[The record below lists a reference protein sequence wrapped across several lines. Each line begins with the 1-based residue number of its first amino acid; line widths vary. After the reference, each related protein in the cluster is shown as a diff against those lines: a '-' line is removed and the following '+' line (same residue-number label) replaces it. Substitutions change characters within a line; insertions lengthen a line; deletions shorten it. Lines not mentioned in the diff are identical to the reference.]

1 MLRRM
6 IDADAALLIA
16 VAFGAALMP
25 VFGPPG
31 WAIVVW
37 FRTTTPLPA
46 AAIVALAAFAGV
58 SGRFVL
64 ATAVRWIGA
73 KFLLARLRRLRVAA
87 RWLARRPR
95 AGVAEA
101 AIFSFAPLP
110 SGYLF
115 TAAGLVRI
123 PLAIPL
129 ASHLVGRLVTYSFY
143 VAGAAAAAPKVRALI
158 AKGPLA
164 PEVIVVQVLVVAGI
178 VLLLR
183 VDWLRMIARKR
194 RRRDAPPAP
203 PTS

>member
-1 MLRRM
+1 MTRRM

-25 VFGPPG
+25 AFGPPG

-37 FRTTTPLPA
+37 FRTTTSLHA
-46 AAIVALAAFAGV
+46 AAIVGLAAVAGV
-58 SGRFVL
+58 TGRFIL
-64 ATAVRWIGA
+64 ASTVRWIGA
-73 KFLLARLRRLRVAA
+73 KLPLLRLRRLRVAA

-95 AGVAEA
+95 AGLAEA

-129 ASHLVGRLVTYSFY
+129 ASHFVGRVITYSFY
-143 VAGAAAAAPKVRALI
+143 VAGATALAPKVRALMK
-158 AKGPLA
+158 KGPLSLESIA
-164 PEVIVVQVLVVAGI
+164 IQVAVVVGI

-183 VDWLRMIARKR
+183 VDWLRMIARR
-194 RRRDAPPAP
+194 RRR
-203 PTS
+203 

>member
-1 MLRRM
+1 M

-37 FRTTTPLPA
+37 FRTTTELPA
-46 AAIVALAAFAGV
+46 AAIVGLAAGAGV

-64 ATAVRWIGA
+64 ATTVRWIGA
-73 KFLLARLRRLRVAA
+73 KLLLARLRRLRVAA

-95 AGVAEA
+95 AGLAEA
-101 AIFSFAPLP
+101 AIFSIAPLP

-123 PLAIPL
+123 PLSVPL
-129 ASHLVGRLVTYSFY
+129 ASHFVGRLLTYSFY

-158 AKGPLA
+158 AQGPLA

-183 VDWLRMIARKR
+183 VDWLRMIARRR

-203 PTS
+203 PTT